1 LLTIGDR
8 VLAFVKRLLTMTAK
22 VQVLEKNH
30 FPGPQ
35 NRATSLE
42 MSEKDKRRG
51 RALMLF
57 LAAGLALAIL
67 APVAV
72 LAA

>member
-1 LLTIGDR
+1 
-8 VLAFVKRLLTMTAK
+8 MTAAS
-22 VQVLEKNH
+22 QLFEKNH
-30 FPGPQ
+30 LSVPQ
-35 NRATSLE
+35 HQSTRSS
-42 MSEKDKRRG
+42 MSEKDRKRG
-51 RALMLF
+51 RMLLMF

>member
-1 LLTIGDR
+1 
-8 VLAFVKRLLTMTAK
+8 MTAAS
-22 VQVLEKNH
+22 QVFEKNH
-30 FPGPQ
+30 LSVPQ
-35 NRATSLE
+35 NRGTRST
-42 MSEKDKRRG
+42 MSEKDRNRG
-51 RALMLF
+51 RMLMLF